1 MKNFRFKSGLVALF
15 LLIGLSS
22 CSNDDDKKEATP
34 DPVVVVTKNAFAT
47 KLEGPA
53 TGKVNAELS
62 YDVTFMPE
70 TACGEFNKFTEAT
83 IGTDKGL
90 QVEVKYASPVCV
102 QIVPDAKKAVYKFK
116 SAAKGTFKIKFKKSE
131 TEFIV
136 HEVVID

>member
-1 MKNFRFKSGLVALF
+1 MKNFRLKSSLVALF

-22 CSNDDDKKEATP
+22 CSSDDNNDKTP

-53 TGKVNAELS
+53 TGKVNTELS
-62 YDVTFMPE
+62 YDVTFVPE
-70 TACGEFNKFTEAT
+70 TACGEFNKFTDVT

-90 QVEVKYASPVCV
+90 QVEVKYASAVCT
-102 QIVPDAKKAVYKFK
+102 QQVPEPKKAVYKFK
-116 SAAKGTFKIKFKKSE
+116 SATKGTFKIKFKKSE
-131 TEFIV
+131 TEFII